1 MDDLIVIIITLIIV
15 VVGALGQIKKKKPL
29 PQNPEQQNKPPG
41 FWDLLKEEA
50 DYPGQQQEYTSNEE
64 PATETDFHEEIP
76 DYQFTVNNE
85 AKSVF
90 MSCEYFEAQL
100 KIGRL
105 GSIINACVSAEILD
119 SHADNTSGVIPP
131 PP

>member
-29 PQNPEQQNKPPG
+29 PQNPEQQNKPTG

-90 MSCEYFEAQL
+90 ASDKNKSKKEEIKEIKTKEKFSLRKAVIY
-100 KIGRL
+100 
-105 GSIINACVSAEILD
+105 SEIL
-119 SHADNTSGVIPP
+119 NRKYT
-131 PP
+131 